1 MAARG
6 TLWIRLAVPVP
17 AATLADW
24 PISLRTCYHGI
35 EYHGTMDASKQSNKT
50 TINCIAYEGRG
61 DYVGHPAETSLD
73 CGDNVK

>member
-1 MAARG
+1 
-6 TLWIRLAVPVP
+6 
-17 AATLADW
+17 
-24 PISLRTCYHGI
+24 
-35 EYHGTMDASKQSNKT
+35 MDASKQSNKT